1 MKNKTKLKFKI
12 IFSFLPLALSFFSL
26 VTLTFSWFAINKKS
40 NAGGLEA
47 TISSSSFVDSCEFYA
62 IDTAATGTG
71 YYFKKTTS
79 DGDCNLGVYDIL
91 KDKYQLLIKVTLEEE
106 RTVFVTAKTD
116 TDYFLGNSAA
126 KSNGHWLTADGT
138 GNVLSSVVSFAVL
151 SGGDVEVADGGY
163 RISALPAETV
173 CFYDKSTISEADPA
187 APVPSVSVT
196 ASDGLSVPA
205 DESGEICFFILI
217 SYDPLLM
224 STVFSVNIGNT
235 VIEQGEDVVIP
246 FTLDFGVY
254 LT

>member
-26 VTLTFSWFAINKKS
+26 ITLTFSWFAMNKNS
-40 NAGGLEA
+40 NAGGLDA
-47 TISSSSFVDSCEFYA
+47 TISSSSFVDGCEFYS
-62 IDTAATGTG
+62 IVTDATGTG
-71 YYFKKTTS
+71 YYFKKAAS

-91 KDKYQLLIKVTLEEE
+91 KDKYQLLIKVTLKEE
-106 RTVFVTAKTD
+106 RTVYVTAKTD
-116 TDYFLGNSAA
+116 TDYFLGHSTA
-126 KSNGHWLTADGT
+126 KSDGHWLTADGT

-151 SGGDVEVADGGY
+151 SGGDAEETSDGY
-163 RISALPAETV
+163 RLSALPSETV
-173 CFYDKSTISEADPA
+173 CFYDKSTLSEADPA
-187 APVPSVSVT
+187 APAPSVNVT
-196 ASDGLSVPA
+196 ASDGLSVSES
-205 DESGEICFFILI
+205 ESGEICFFILL

-246 FTLDFGVY
+246 FTLDFGIY